1 MYPLLITTVHVS
13 LVIFPLTGAT
23 TCLYRLS
30 IIYSISFDKAQKP
43 KHLIVKTSWTNT
55 LKIQFQRHPFWNS
68 ACCWAPLGTIG
79 RAGRW
84 WFSHVCVQ
92 PHDNTQSMI
101 TFATFTL
108 VCVQPH
114 DNTQSMITLT
124 CFQTQDNKTITTTRQ
139 HIMYHHTNICHILHI
154 FHIYLFLP

>member
-1 MYPLLITTVHVS
+1 MKRRGGKVLFAIDMIRLSDSLCKYPLLITYVPCY
-13 LVIFPLTGAT
+13 FPTNW
-23 TCLYRLS
+23 CYHMSFS
-30 IIYSISFDKAQKP
+30 IIYSISFDKAQQP

-108 VCVQPH
+108 VCIQPH
-114 DNTQSMITLT
+114 DNTQSMITLM
-124 CFQTQDNKTITTTRQ
+124 CFQTQDNHTTTRNVSS
-139 HIMYHHTNICHILHI
+139 H
-154 FHIYLFLP
+154 